1 MAGGREPL
9 GRVLVT
15 GGAGFLGSHLTER
28 LLSDGVAVDVV
39 DDLSAGTLANL
50 ADARAQRDRSLSI
63 HTLDVRAPGL
73 VELAA
78 RRRPDVI
85 VHLAQH
91 SPADP
96 DDRDAAELSLVG
108 TLNVLDAARAAGA
121 RKAVLVLDGG
131 DVYGDVPARELPA
144 KEGWRGSPQTVA
156 QAMARAVLDLA
167 AVHRGRYSLEFT
179 ALALADVYG
188 PRQRP
193 EAGLVAAVV
202 ADPHGV
208 VADPRWQLD
217 AVYIDDAVDA
227 LVRATTRGTG
237 LLVNI
242 ATGQAASARD
252 VQQRIVELRAA
263 HRVPPRPDDEPI
275 AVRARQQRLTLS
287 PVRARIHLGWEAYT
301 ALDDGLAGTVAAW
314 AERVGVVAPTPPDH
328 AAVK

>member
-1 MAGGREPL
+1 MAAGREREPL

-15 GGAGFLGSHLTER
+15 GGAGFLGSHLSER

-50 ADARAQRDRSLSI
+50 AEARGLRDRALSI
-63 HTLDVRAPGL
+63 HTLDVCAPGL
-73 VELAA
+73 VDLAV
-78 RRRPDVI
+78 RRRPDVV
-85 VHLAQH
+85 VHLAQR

-96 DDRDAAELSLVG
+96 DDRAAAELTLVG
-108 TLNVLDAARAAGA
+108 TLNALDAARASGA
-121 RKAVLVLDGG
+121 RKVVLVLDGG

-144 KEGWRGSPQTVA
+144 KEGWRGAPQTVA
-156 QAMARAVLDLA
+156 QVMARTVLDLA
-167 AVHRGRYSLEFT
+167 AVHRTRHALEFT
-179 ALALADVYG
+179 ALALTDVYG

-193 EAGLVAAVV
+193 DAGLVAAVV

-227 LVRATTRGTG
+227 LVRATTRGGG

-252 VQQRIVELRAA
+252 VQQQVVELRAA
-263 HRVPPRPDDEPI
+263 QHVPPRPDDEPI
-275 AVRARQQRLTLS
+275 AVRTRQQRLTLS

-301 ALDDGLAGTVAAW
+301 PLAEGLAATVTAW
-314 AERVGVVAPTPPDH
+314 ADH
-328 AAVK
+328 LSATAQPRS